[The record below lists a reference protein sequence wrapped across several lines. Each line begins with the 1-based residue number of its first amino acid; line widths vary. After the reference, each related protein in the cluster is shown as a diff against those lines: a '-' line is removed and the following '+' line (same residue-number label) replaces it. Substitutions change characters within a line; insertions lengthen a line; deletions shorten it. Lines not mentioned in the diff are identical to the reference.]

1 MRASMLSIPFLAVAL
16 GAASGQDTGKMGS
29 IEGRVVNSATGEGIR
44 RAEVVMRGSAGAR
57 RGVPAEQTTRAV
69 STDAEGKFK
78 FDGVE
83 AGNYFLIVQKQGFVA
98 ERRAG
103 YAGRGIRVTPGQ
115 DVGGLEYM
123 LQPQAVITGRVVDDE
138 GEPVEG
144 TAVIV
149 MQRRFMNGKRR
160 WMQSKRRKHERSGRV
175 PHLQPAAGEVI
186 LSAMP
191 NRRAVAFAGPWWRSG
206 WRRRKRTAVRPDLSP
221 QRL

>member
-160 WMQSKRRKHERSGRV
+160 WMQSNGGSTNDLGEFRIFNLPPGR
-175 PHLQPAAGEVI
+175 
-186 LSAMP
+186 
-191 NRRAVAFAGPWWRSG
+191 
-206 WRRRKRTAVRPDLSP
+206 
-221 QRL
+221 